1 LVEVVIIVKTEV
13 DAYLQAIYIDFTKRL
28 TSSRVLPDDIQET
41 NDLFKS
47 KLKADEGSVYIK
59 VVSNGAAHSFIVKND
74 GPKFKKGDILKA
86 ASWASPAKNYAR
98 GNIFDVDSL
107 KNIRWAGL

>member
-1 LVEVVIIVKTEV
+1 LIEVVIIVKTEV
-13 DAYLQAIYIDFTKRL
+13 DGYLQAIYIDFQNRL
-28 TSSRVLPDDIQET
+28 IGSHMTSEDIQES

-47 KLKADEGSVYIK
+47 KLKADEGKVYIK

-98 GNIFDVDSL
+98 GNIFNPASL
-107 KNIRWAGL
+107 KTIRWAGL